1 MLLDSVLSQQKLLSL
16 LAYSPCYFTIAHVL
30 QPELRSSLVLSM
42 LQQMLQDDK
51 EADVREA
58 VVRSLGLIIGFV
70 SDKDKYP
77 QVSWG
82 FTCTQ

>member
-1 MLLDSVLSQQKLLSL
+1 M
-16 LAYSPCYFTIAHVL
+16 
-30 QPELRSSLVLSM
+30 LSM

-58 VVRSLGLIIGFV
+58 VVRSLGLIIGFI

-77 QVSWG
+77 QVNAVLQLNFSVTNSS
-82 FTCTQ
+82 FRA